1 MTEEKFSE
9 SHKKIFK
16 NFSNGIIHNLIL
28 WIISKEDIHGY
39 GIMKRLNQFF
49 NFEDSKC
56 DINVNSSK
64 IYPILSKME
73 KNGFIVGEWKTNENN
88 KRVKYYSITEDG
100 KTFLDAIQTHMN
112 NILNN
117 PSWSAFFEDMT
128 GKEITDECNRNS

>member
-117 PSWSAFFEDMT
+117 PSWLAFFEDMT